1 MRLWLLSVVVLSL
14 VSASQAQGQITFL
27 DGIVNFFNRLNPF
40 RPQQSSR
47 PTSSSPSSSTPV
59 FRPRP
64 SVSQTGSTPAG
75 PFETS
80 GLSTVGDVVTFTVP
94 AGQTAGQTGAGN
106 VQFDQLRI
114 EPIATPGR
122 GNHNFEGRRYLLTWR
137 EGNNRFSW
145 AQARDYCTSN
155 GMRIVSLDS
164 PLKREHIL
172 RLVRSEGIAGM
183 WTGGRLT
190 PDKTFLD
197 WQNGASEPV
206 RPGQHPWSPQGRN
219 GRPQP
224 DGFGTERCVAILS
237 DFFAVSRA
245 RGIAGVPN
253 VLMCRMASSTTI
265 SAVNIIVQPSVRF
278 NKTEADQ
285 RLLFYLF
292 IYWTFR
298 NSYMGISNYYPD
310 IRKTNHT

>member
-14 VSASQAQGQITFL
+14 ISASQAQGQITFL

-47 PTSSSPSSSTPV
+47 PSSSSTPV

-64 SVSQTGSTPAG
+64 SVSQTASTPAG
-75 PFETS
+75 PSET
-80 GLSTVGDVVTFTVP
+80 LSTLGDVVSFTVP
-94 AGQTAGQTGAGN
+94 SGQTGAQT

-137 EGNNRFSW
+137 EGNNRFTW

-265 SAVNIIVQPSVRF
+265 SAVNIIVLPSVRF